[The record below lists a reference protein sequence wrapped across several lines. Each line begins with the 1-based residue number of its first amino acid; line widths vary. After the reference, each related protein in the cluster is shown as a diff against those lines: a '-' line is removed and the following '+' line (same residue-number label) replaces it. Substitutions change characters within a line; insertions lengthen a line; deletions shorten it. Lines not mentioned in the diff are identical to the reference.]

1 MPWTDLD
8 GRSVVLADL
17 LTPTV
22 QYERDGAD
30 LSRRRYHPELPAV
43 GTGRRRSRLLDVGL
57 HDLADERSPRHV
69 ESAVNGAGQR
79 TGVVLEDLDH
89 QRSVVGENHAGL
101 LHAEQARL
109 TLSLAERARG
119 IDSNVGVIALAERGD
134 RREGGANLERNAGKD
149 QLLASGRLD
158 GGRDFRIVPRV
169 DRGAIDDVLSSHHFH
184 EFGEGRP
191 PHAVAGRGGD
201 NGWDP

>member
-30 LSRRRYHPELPAV
+30 LSRR
-43 GTGRRRSRLLDVGL
+43 GL
-57 HDLADERSPRHV
+57 
-69 ESAVNGAGQR
+69 
-79 TGVVLEDLDH
+79 
-89 QRSVVGENHAGL
+89 
-101 LHAEQARL
+101 
-109 TLSLAERARG
+109 
-119 IDSNVGVIALAERGD
+119 
-134 RREGGANLERNAGKD
+134 NLERNAGKD

-201 NGWDP
+201 NGWDPQHLGGLGQGDNIMFEFA

>member
-1 MPWTDLD
+1 M
-8 GRSVVLADL
+8 SVTA
-17 LTPTV
+17 PTF
-22 QYERDGAD
+22 RGAD
-30 LSRRRYHPELPAV
+30 STSTCRRSARAD
-43 GTGRRRSRLLDVGL
+43 RRRSRVLDGGL
-57 HDLADERSPRHV
+57 RDLADERSPRHV

-119 IDSNVGVIALAERGD
+119 IDSNVGVIALAERGE

-158 GGRDFRIVPRV
+158 GGR
-169 DRGAIDDVLSSHHFH
+169 A
-184 EFGEGRP
+184 
-191 PHAVAGRGGD
+191 
-201 NGWDP
+201 